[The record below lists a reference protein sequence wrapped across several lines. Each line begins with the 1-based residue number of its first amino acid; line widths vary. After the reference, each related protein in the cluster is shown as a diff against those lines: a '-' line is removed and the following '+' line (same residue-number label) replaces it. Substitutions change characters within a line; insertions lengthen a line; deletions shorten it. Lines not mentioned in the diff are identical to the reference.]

1 MVKNCHSELDSE
13 SPSQSLP
20 TGKMRPVIIGIG
32 GSGSGA
38 GKTTLAA
45 MLLKRLPG
53 WGAIKFTKTTLF
65 SSITDDKNVLSK
77 EGKDTRKML
86 DSGAEKVLW
95 VRSPSPVLA
104 ETASMAVEELSQL
117 NGIIAEGNS
126 IIEALNPD
134 IVVFVKG
141 PGRESKKSAERILD
155 MADVVIA
162 GREVLQDAPEKAKI
176 FHADDMQACIDFII
190 GLLHKTIK

>member
-1 MVKNCHSELDSE
+1 
-13 SPSQSLP
+13 
-20 TGKMRPVIIGIG
+20 MRPVIIGIG
-32 GSGSGA
+32 GSRSGA
-38 GKTTLAA
+38 GKTTVAA
-45 MLLKRLPG
+45 LLLKRLRG
-53 WGAIKFTKTTLF
+53 WGAIKFTKTSLY
-65 SSITDDKNVLSK
+65 SSITNNMEIVSE
-77 EGKDTRKML
+77 EGKDTKKML

-155 MADVVIA
+155 MADVIIA
-162 GREVLQDAPEKAKI
+162 GREVLQGAPEKAKI
-176 FHADDMQACIDFII
+176 FHVDDTEAYIDFIK
-190 GLLHKTIK
+190 GLIHKTARQNHS